1 MIPLFSQKH
10 RKEDMLAFFLL
21 EKNEIMLLTYEK
33 KWKRN
38 DFVSFKRQI
47 FISSIN
53 NYSLNYQIV
62 KSWNS
67 TFLLGY
73 HRWC

>member
-1 MIPLFSQKH
+1 
-10 RKEDMLAFFLL
+10 MLAFYLL
-21 EKNEIMLLTYEK
+21 EKNEIMFLTYEK

-53 NYSLNYQIV
+53 YY
-62 KSWNS
+62 
-67 TFLLGY
+67 
-73 HRWC
+73 

>member
-10 RKEDMLAFFLL
+10 TKEDTLAFFLL
-21 EKNEIMLLTYEK
+21 GKNEIMLLTYEK

-47 FISSIN
+47 FVSSIN
-53 NYSLNYQIV
+53 NY
-62 KSWNS
+62 
-67 TFLLGY
+67 
-73 HRWC
+73 